1 MTLTLLE
8 RQRLLEAAAVLTK
21 AGHLDNAEFLVT
33 LACREP
39 NEAMGRDM
47 VSKLYGDGAAAHAN
61 KVIDRTLAL
70 FDLDL
75 LGDAS
80 IAALAQLKGW
90 EAEQTSLYDEEG
102 VEGWRWTSPDGR
114 HEYSVIG
121 LWDSGPVELSDDLRQ
136 AIIATLR

>member
-1 MTLTLLE
+1 MSLTLFE

-21 AGHLDNAEFLVT
+21 AGHLDNAEFLIK
-33 LACREP
+33 LACRKP

-61 KVIDRTLAL
+61 KVIERTLAL

-80 IAALAQLKGW
+80 LAALAQLNGW
-90 EAEQTSLYDEEG
+90 EAERVSLYDEEG
-102 VEGWRWTSPDGR
+102 VEGWRWASPDKRG
-114 HEYSVIG
+114 EYDVIG
-121 LWDSGPVELSDDLRQ
+121 LWDNGPVELNDDLRQ